1 MPTIGTGESHRPDS
15 GAASAGG
22 SPGQAA
28 RNGERVVRRCGSTFR
43 NRRFDLPLG
52 AVARRPNGV
61 ATGRR
66 LGGEGVSA
74 QDRDVLFVVAG
85 RERADARTA
94 ARPHAQRAHAKRA
107 ASGDGV
113 AALSQ

>member
-1 MPTIGTGESHRPDS
+1 MGTGEGHRPDS
-15 GAASAGG
+15 GAESAGG
-22 SPGQAA
+22 SLGQAVLA
-28 RNGERVVRRCGSTFR
+28 LLGMVRRCGSTFPG
-43 NRRFDLPLG
+43 RRGQLPLG
-52 AVARRPNGV
+52 TVARGPNGV

-66 LGGEGVSA
+66 LGCEGVSVL
-74 QDRDVLFVVAG
+74 DRDVLFVVAG

-94 ARPHAQRAHAKRA
+94 ARPHAQRAPAKRA